1 MTLRTLYFDES
12 GYTGYNLLDPKQP
25 IFAISSVD
33 ISDATAELILRDS
46 FPTYQGAE
54 FKFSSI
60 WRTNA
65 RSGLMTFAGHLKP
78 FTDTAFTY
86 MIDKRFG
93 VLTKIVDFLIEP
105 IVTNAGYD
113 FYSDGFCWKYCNYI
127 YYGLTEFAPSELL
140 GRLLTIYQ
148 EFSRDPTRQSLTL
161 LQSRLRLMAQ
171 SLEEPVQLFVTQMA
185 DGADVFERFTNI
197 ETFKSSNE
205 LHTTSMIAI
214 ISRWRQRFPD
224 DFAVVHDAS
233 STFLRQRRMW
243 ENITNCE
250 VPEQRHRGGDG
261 SETPFPLRVVS
272 TEAVD
277 SKDHFAI
284 QFCDVLAGLCVK
296 HFGSPAD
303 HTDRPF
309 LDEVIE
315 AGLGTLSCDGIRPST
330 TFPDHIPPRPLDG
343 PDVVDQLAKVIRD
356 SERRRS

>member
-1 MTLRTLYFDES
+1 MTLRTIYFDES
-12 GYTGYNLLDPKQP
+12 GYTGYNLLDPAQP
-25 IFAISSVD
+25 VFAISSAL
-33 ISDATAELILRDS
+33 ISDGEAEAILRES

-54 FKFSSI
+54 FKFSNI

-65 RSGLMTFAGHLKP
+65 RSGLLTFAGNLES

-86 MIDKRFG
+86 MINKRFG

-113 FYSDGFCWKYCNYI
+113 FYADGFCWKYCNYI
-127 YYGLTEFAPSELL
+127 YYGLTEFAPPELL
-140 GRLLTIYQ
+140 DRLLTIYQ
-148 EFSRDPTRQSLTL
+148 EFSRNPTPQSLAV
-161 LQSRLRLMAQ
+161 LQGRLRLMAQ
-171 SLEEPVQLFVTQMA
+171 SLEEPVQIFLEQMA
-185 DGADVFERFTNI
+185 DGAEAFAHFTSI

-205 LHTTSMIAI
+205 LHTTSMVAI
-214 ISRWRQRFPD
+214 ISHWRQRFPD

-243 ENITNCE
+243 ENITNPD
-250 VPEQRHRGGDG
+250 VPEQIHRGGDG

-303 HTDRPF
+303 HPDRVF
-309 LDEVIE
+309 LDKVIQ
-315 AGLGTLSCDGIRPST
+315 AGLGTLTYNGIRPSLI
-330 TFPDHIPPRPLDG
+330 FPDHIPPKPLDG
-343 PDVVDQLAKVIRD
+343 PDVVDQLAMLIRD
-356 SERRRS
+356 SESRRS